1 MITIT
6 QDILV
11 ELLTNIEKFYILLA
25 IILVQEMSIRLLIL
39 NRYLNI

>member
-25 IILVQEMSIRLLIL
+25 IILVQETSIRLLIL